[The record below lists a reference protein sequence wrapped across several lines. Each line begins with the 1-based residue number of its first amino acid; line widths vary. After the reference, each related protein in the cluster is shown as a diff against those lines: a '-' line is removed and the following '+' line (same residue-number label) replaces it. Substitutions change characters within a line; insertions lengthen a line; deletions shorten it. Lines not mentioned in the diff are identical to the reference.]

1 MSDIISNEY
10 FKYSF
15 AIKSSPEAL
24 LFFKFFIADFISSMV
39 ISSIWRQLKSHLRWI
54 GPLRMTGSDVS
65 HVPYP
70 EVCSAHAQPKVAQY
84 PL

>member
-1 MSDIISNEY
+1 MKKKKKKLTHMSDIISNEC

-39 ISSIWRQLKSHLRWI
+39 IGALMILFKFDSRTVVIW
-54 GPLRMTGSDVS
+54 
-65 HVPYP
+65 
-70 EVCSAHAQPKVAQY
+70 
-84 PL
+84 